1 MSANNNPLVR
11 ISDKN
16 ERAELGPKMAIKLD
30 GLIVQKIQQKVP
42 VFKGMTTE
50 RLMRTL
56 ATADFFPVEPGDA
69 IFLEGEKGNSFFVLI
84 TGEVIIQKRKGDAV
98 MELARLG
105 SGECFGE
112 MSLVGNQIRTAT
124 VRAASKC
131 VTIRFMREIIDANP
145 EAAHFIYRNIA
156 NILAGRLEQSSGKLA
171 DVMSQLPP
179 APEAIPEPAP
189 EPTADA
195 TPKATPPKNIPV
207 VTNEVN

>member
-1 MSANNNPLVR
+1 MATNSNPLVR
-11 ISDKN
+11 ISDTN

-30 GLIVQKIQQKVP
+30 ASIVQKILQKVP

-56 ATADFFPVEPGDA
+56 ATADFFPVNAGDA
-69 IFLEGEKGNSFFVLI
+69 IFMEGEKGNSFFVLI
-84 TGEVIIQKRKGDAV
+84 TGEVKIEKRKGDAL

-124 VRAASKC
+124 VRAVSKC
-131 VTIRFMREIIDANP
+131 VTIRFMREIVDANP
-145 EAAHFIYRNIA
+145 EAAHVIYRNIS

-171 DVMSQLPP
+171 DMMVLMPP
-179 APEAIPEPAP
+179 DKAPE
-189 EPTADA
+189 
-195 TPKATPPKNIPV
+195 KVPPKDIPV
-207 VTNEVN
+207 VTNTVSD

>member
-1 MSANNNPLVR
+1 MATNNNPLVR
-11 ISDKN
+11 ISDTN

-30 GLIVQKIQQKVP
+30 ASIVQKILQKVP

-56 ATADFFPVEPGDA
+56 ATADFFPVNPGDA
-69 IFLEGEKGNSFFVLI
+69 IFMEGEKGNSFFVLI
-84 TGEVIIQKRKGDAV
+84 TGEVKIEKRKGDAM

-124 VRAASKC
+124 VRAVSKC
-131 VTIRFMREIIDANP
+131 VTIRFMREVVDANP
-145 EAAHFIYRNIA
+145 EAAHIIYRNIA

-171 DVMSQLPP
+171 DMMVLMPP
-179 APEAIPEPAP
+179 TQEPP
-189 EPTADA
+189 RE
-195 TPKATPPKNIPV
+195 PPKNIPV
-207 VTNEVN
+207 VTEQA

>member
-1 MSANNNPLVR
+1 MATSNPFVR
-11 ISDKN
+11 ISDQN

-30 GLIVQKIQQKVP
+30 MAIVQKIQQKVP

-56 ATADFFPVEPGDA
+56 ATADFFPVNPGDA
-69 IFLEGEKGNSFFVLI
+69 IFMEGEKGNSFFVLI
-84 TGEVIIQKRKGDAV
+84 TGEVIIEKRMGEAV

-131 VTIRFMREIIDANP
+131 VTIRFMREIVDTNP

-171 DVMSQLPP
+171 NVMSQLPP
-179 APEAIPEPAP
+179 APEATPEPAP
-189 EPTADA
+189 EPTAA

>member
-1 MSANNNPLVR
+1 MSSSNNSFVR
-11 ISDKN
+11 ISDSN

-30 GLIVQKIQQKVP
+30 MPIVQKIQQKVP

-56 ATADFFPVEPGDA
+56 ATADFFPINPGDA
-69 IFLEGEKGNSFFVLI
+69 IFLEGEKGNCFFVLI
-84 TGEVIIQKRKGDAV
+84 SGEVKIEKRNGDAV

-124 VRAASKC
+124 VRAVSKC
-131 VTIRFMREIIDANP
+131 VTIRFMREIVDANP

-171 DVMSQLPP
+171 DAMSQLPP
-179 APEAIPEPAP
+179 APKE
-189 EPTADA
+189 
-195 TPKATPPKNIPV
+195 PPKNIPV
-207 VTNEVN
+207 VTNEV